1 MQRFLKLDKKEV
13 SELFKGK
20 TITITGGTGSFG
32 NFIVRELLKLDI
44 KEITIFSRD
53 EEKQLEMKN
62 EIPDPRLNFEI
73 GNIRDYDRL
82 VECIKTDYLYHA
94 AALKIITTSEKFPLE
109 GIKTNLLGT
118 NNVKQACLKNNV
130 KKALLISTDKAVKPV
145 NTYGMT
151 KGLAEK
157 VWLSKPFADP
167 CSFNAVRYGNV
178 IGSRGSVVPFFKK
191 LIKERKP
198 LPLTHKSMSRFLITL
213 QQAIDLAF
221 YATKMSTGGQVII
234 PKNPA
239 CKMIDLIVALA
250 GEGYPWN
257 LVGIRP
263 GEKIAET
270 LISEEELRRMED
282 KGEYVIV
289 HPQGHW
295 ISVDNTQ
302 EEFTSETTV
311 QLNPKEIKKLL
322 DESVL

>member
-1 MQRFLKLDKKEV
+1 MKLDKKEV
-13 SELFKGK
+13 NELFKGK
-20 TITITGGTGSFG
+20 SITITGGTGSFG
-32 NFIVRELLKLDI
+32 YFIVRELLKFDV

-53 EEKQLEMKN
+53 EEKQLEMRN
-62 EIPDPRLNFEI
+62 EIPDPRLKFMI

-82 VECIKTDYLYHA
+82 VECTKTDYLYHA
-94 AALKIITTSEKFPLE
+94 AALKIITTCEKFPLE

-130 KKALLISTDKAVKPV
+130 EKALLISTDKAVKPV

-157 VWLSKPFADP
+157 VWLSEPFADP
-167 CSFNAVRYGNV
+167 CSFNVVRYGNV

-191 LIKERKP
+191 LIDERKP

-213 QQAIDLAF
+213 PQAIDLAF

-239 CKMIDLIVALA
+239 CNMIDLIVALA
-250 GEGYPWN
+250 GEDYPWN
-257 LVGIRP
+257 VVGIRP

-270 LISEEELRRMED
+270 LVSEEEMRRVED

-295 ISVDNTQ
+295 ISDDDTRQ
-302 EEFTSETTV
+302 EFTSETTV

-322 DESVL
+322 DESRL

>member
-1 MQRFLKLDKKEV
+1 MKLDKKEV
-13 SELFKGK
+13 NELFKGK
-20 TITITGGTGSFG
+20 SITITGGTGSFG
-32 NFIVRELLKLDI
+32 HFMVRELLKFDV

-73 GNIRDYDRL
+73 GNIRDYDRV
-82 VECIKTDYLYHA
+82 VECTQTDYLYHA

-157 VWLSKPFADP
+157 VWLSQPFADP

-250 GEGYPWN
+250 GEDYPWN

-270 LISEEELRRMED
+270 LISEEEMRRMED

-295 ISVDNTQ
+295 ISVDNTLQ
-302 EEFTSETTV
+302 EFTSETTV